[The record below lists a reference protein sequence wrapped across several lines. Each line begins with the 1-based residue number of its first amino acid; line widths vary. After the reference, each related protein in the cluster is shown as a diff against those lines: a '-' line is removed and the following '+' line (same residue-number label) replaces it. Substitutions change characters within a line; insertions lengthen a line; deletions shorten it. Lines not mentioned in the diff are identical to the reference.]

1 MTAMLPSDFSPWPL
15 FPLAR
20 TYVVFS
26 IDSIATLASLNDA
39 EVIAAAS
46 TLPSGQYV
54 GYVADVETSS
64 HYGEGD
70 AAFTTLLRIE
80 LLRRQHHSVHPSE
93 QAGQDASAGSSTTP
107 IRTRE
112 TSTASLLWPGFFHSP
127 ECTINIRV
135 MRRHAD
141 ASRAA
146 RLRPPFASK
155 RAKSLKRRATAT
167 HVAAHPGVT
176 TPNLKP
182 PRRHS
187 SMSYAPGVQTE
198 VESLA
203 REGNF
208 LGKTLSSLVAEEGIP
223 DIVSIVYCNSDPS
236 EETCMPLATW
246 MTYDM
251 NSVTE
256 PLDPEHCL
264 EECRALRRLEE
275 EHYARA
281 KANIAAAIVQARMRE
296 AQESQPGC
304 QKSVKRRMS
313 VRISQSSRAIA
324 ARSSDLSLT
333 AFEALNLKAR
343 TGSVFTYIDLG

>member
-54 GYVADVETSS
+54 GYVADVEVSASTISELTGGNLLLVMIQTSS

-264 EECRALRRLEE
+264 EECRALRRSASISLGFIRRE
-275 EHYARA
+275 
-281 KANIAAAIVQARMRE
+281 IVLT
-296 AQESQPGC
+296 S
-304 QKSVKRRMS
+304 
-313 VRISQSSRAIA
+313 IF
-324 ARSSDLSLT
+324 SDLKKSTML
-333 AFEALNLKAR
+333 ER
-343 TGSVFTYIDLG
+343 RQI